1 MSENVEIGLKE
12 FLKLLGKRFWVVILG
27 ALILGTA
34 TLLYTKQMVKPQYD
48 ASIKIFVNN
57 SSQDGSPIT
66 SGDQQ
71 VARRLV
77 ATYIGIIESDTV
89 LDKVIAECG
98 VKMDAGKLKRMIEA
112 EAVGETEIF
121 QLTVRSED
129 PRLSMELANT
139 IAEVAPDVI
148 KQFIKGSDT
157 QILDWA
163 KLPKGPSGPNYTL
176 NTMLGVII
184 GAVLAVVGL
193 LLYMLLDTRIKSE
206 EDIGKICRIPIM
218 GTIPNLASDG
228 KKPVK
233 MKGRR

>member
-1 MSENVEIGLKE
+1 MSENVEIGLKD
-12 FLKLLGKRFWVVILG
+12 FLKLLGKRCWVIILG

-34 TLLYTKQMVKPQYD
+34 VLLYTKQMVKPQYE

-57 SSQDGSPIT
+57 NSQDGSPIT

-98 VKMDAGKLKRMIEA
+98 VNLDAGKLKRMITA

-121 QLTVRSED
+121 QLTVKSEN
-129 PRLSMELANT
+129 PQLSMDLANT
-139 IAEVAPDVI
+139 IAKVAPDVI
-148 KQFIKGSDT
+148 KEFIKGSDT

-163 KLPKGPSGPNYTL
+163 KLPKGPSGPNYTF
-176 NTMLGVII
+176 NAMLGVII
-184 GAVLAVVGL
+184 GAALSIVGL
-193 LLYMLLDTRIKSE
+193 LVYMLLDTRIKGE
-206 EDIGKICRIPIM
+206 EDIGKICRIPIV
-218 GTIPNLASDG
+218 GTIPNLTTDS

-233 MKGRR
+233 KGRR